1 MKRREEEMEKIIR
14 ISNKDYRMKASALTQ
29 FTYRDETGRSF
40 LTDLQKL
47 TELKDIGSDF
57 TSNIDVLDNVSNL
70 LLKIAYIMVR
80 EADKNQTTNFEEFL
94 GGIENLYDDT
104 TWIQEVLELACSPLS
119 RQLQNN

>member
-1 MKRREEEMEKIIR
+1 MEKIIR

-57 TSNIDVLDNVSNL
+57 TSNIDALDNVSTL
-70 LLKIAYIMVR
+70 LLKIAYIMTR
-80 EADKNQTTNFEEFL
+80 EADKNQATNFEEFL

-104 TWIQEVLELACSPLS
+104 KWIQEVLELACSPLS